1 MTYTMHVPTKL
12 VFGIGSINEL
22 GKEAKQLGKKAMVVT
37 YPDIRRIGLLGKV
50 IADLEAN
57 GLDVQV
63 FEKVQPNPR
72 DATVDEGASL
82 ARREKADLLIGL
94 GGGSAMD
101 SAKAIAVASARDEPF
116 WQRALSGIDE
126 DKIINKVPSI
136 IQIPT
141 LAATGSEM
149 NNACVITNWENREKR
164 PITSQLMA
172 AKVAIVDPELTL
184 TVPKKQTAQG
194 GVDIFAHC
202 VEPYILLE
210 KPAPVNDGIREHLM
224 RIVIEYL
231 PRVLVKLDDIE
242 ARTQLSW
249 ASTIAMCPLS
259 TLGGGRGRGLHC
271 HNIEHGVSALYDIAH
286 ADGLAAML
294 PTFMKFIL
302 KVRKERID
310 AVGNK
315 VFGKADG
322 IKATEEWLESIGMKL
337 RLRDFGCKLEDA
349 EEVANIV
356 LRTCPFSL
364 EVPPLKIEAEQIV
377 EMYRNAY

>member
-1 MTYTMHVPTKL
+1 MIHIMHVPTKL
-12 VFGIGSINEL
+12 IFGIGSINEL
-22 GKEAKQLGKKAMVVT
+22 GKEARQLGKKAMVVT
-37 YPDIRRIGLLGKV
+37 YPDIRRVGLLGNI

-57 GLDVQV
+57 GLDVLA

-72 DATVDEGASL
+72 DSTVDEGASL
-82 ARREKADLLIGL
+82 VRREKVDLLIGL

-116 WQRALSGIDE
+116 WQRALAGIDE
-126 DKIINKVPSI
+126 GEIVNKVPAI

-149 NNACVITNWENREKR
+149 NNACVITNWETREKR

-172 AKVAIVDPELTL
+172 AKVAIVDPGLTL
-184 TVPKKQTAQG
+184 TVPKKQTTQG

-202 VEPYILLE
+202 VEPYILIE
-210 KPAPVNDGIREHLM
+210 GPAPVNDGIREHLI
-224 RIVIEYL
+224 RIVVEYL
-231 PRVLVKLDDIE
+231 PMVLAKPDDIE

-249 ASTIAMCPLS
+249 VSTIAMCPLG

-294 PTFMKFIL
+294 PRFMEFIL
-302 KVRKERID
+302 PARKERID
-310 AVGNK
+310 AIGNK

-322 IKATEEWLESIGMKL
+322 IKATEDWLESVGMKL
-337 RLRDFGCKLEDA
+337 RLRDLGCKLEDA

-364 EVPPLKIEAEQIV
+364 DVPPLKIEAAQIV
-377 EMYRNAY
+377 DLYRKAY

>member
-12 VFGIGSINEL
+12 VFGVGSLNEL
-22 GKEAKQLGKKAMVVT
+22 GKEARPLGKKAMVVT
-37 YPDIRRIGLLGKV
+37 YPDIRRVGLLDR
-50 IADLEAN
+50 IINELESN
-57 GLDVQV
+57 GLEVTV
-63 FEKVQPNPR
+63 FDKVQPNPR
-72 DATVDEGASL
+72 HTTIDEGASL
-82 ARREKADLLIGL
+82 GRKEKIDLLIGL

-101 SAKAIAVASARDEPF
+101 SAKAIAVAITSDEPF
-116 WQRALSGIDE
+116 WERALSGIDE
-126 DKIINKVPSI
+126 GVVTGTTPSI

-149 NNACVITNWENREKR
+149 NNAGVITNWDTREKR
-164 PITSQLMA
+164 PITSSRMA

-184 TVPKKQTAQG
+184 TVPKKQTTQG

-202 VEPYILLE
+202 IEPYILLE
-210 KPAPVNDGIREHLM
+210 GRAPVNDGLREHLM
-224 RIVIEYL
+224 RIVVEYL
-231 PRVLVKLDDIE
+231 PRVLAKPDDID

-249 ASTIAMCPLS
+249 VSTIAMCALS

-286 ADGLAAML
+286 ADGLAALL
-294 PTFMKFIL
+294 PKFMEYIL
-302 KVRKERID
+302 PVRKERIE

-322 IKATEEWLESIGMKL
+322 IKATEEWLESVGMKL
-337 RLRDFGCKLEDA
+337 RLRDLGCKPEDA

-364 EVPPLKIEAEQIV
+364 DVPPLTIDAETIA
-377 EMYRNAY
+377 EMYRKAY

>member
-1 MTYTMHVPTKL
+1 MIHIMHVPTKL
-12 VFGIGSINEL
+12 VFGIGSINDL

-37 YPDIRRIGLLGKV
+37 YPEIRRIRLLEKV

-57 GLDVQV
+57 GVDVLA

-72 DATVDEGASL
+72 NSMVDEGASL
-82 ARREKADLLIGL
+82 ARGEKVDLLIGL

-101 SAKAIAVASARDEPF
+101 SAKAIAIASSRDEPF
-116 WQRALSGIDE
+116 WHRALSGIDE
-126 DKIINKVPSI
+126 GEIINKVPSI
-136 IQIPT
+136 IQVPT

-149 NNACVITNWENREKR
+149 NNACVITNWETREKR

-210 KPAPVNDGIREHLM
+210 RPAPVNDGIREHLI
-224 RIVIEYL
+224 RLVVEYL
-231 PRVLVKLDDIE
+231 PRVLAKLDDIE
-242 ARTQLSW
+242 ARTELSW

-271 HNIEHGVSALYDIAH
+271 HNIEHGVSALYDVTH

-294 PTFMKFIL
+294 PRFMEFIL
-302 KVRKERID
+302 PARKERID
-310 AVGNK
+310 AIGNK
-315 VFGKADG
+315 VFGEADG

-337 RLRDFGCKLEDA
+337 RLRDLGCKLEDA

-364 EVPPLKIEAEQIV
+364 EVPPLKIETEEIAQ
-377 EMYRNAY
+377 MYRNAY

>member
-1 MTYTMHVPTKL
+1 MIHIMHVPTKL

-37 YPDIRRIGLLGKV
+37 YPEIRRIRLLEKV
-50 IADLEAN
+50 IADLEAS
-57 GLDVQV
+57 GVDVLA

-72 DATVDEGASL
+72 NSMIDEGASL
-82 ARREKADLLIGL
+82 ARGEKVDLLIGL

-101 SAKAIAVASARDEPF
+101 SAKAIAIASSRDESF

-126 DKIINKVPSI
+126 GEIINKVPSI
-136 IQIPT
+136 IQVPT

-149 NNACVITNWENREKR
+149 NNACVITNWETREKR

-172 AKVAIVDPELTL
+172 AKIAIVDPELTL

-194 GVDIFAHC
+194 GVDIFAHY

-224 RIVIEYL
+224 RIVVEYL
-231 PRVLVKLDDIE
+231 PRALTKLDDIE
-242 ARTQLSW
+242 ARTELSW

-259 TLGGGRGRGLHC
+259 TMGGGRGRGLHC
-271 HNIEHGVSALYDIAH
+271 HNIEHGVSALYDVTH

-294 PTFMKFIL
+294 PRFMEFIL
-302 KVRKERID
+302 PARKERID
-310 AVGNK
+310 IIGNK

-337 RLRDFGCKLEDA
+337 RLRDLGCKLEDA

-364 EVPPLKIEAEQIV
+364 EVPPLKIETEEIAQ
-377 EMYRNAY
+377 MYRNAY

>member
-1 MTYTMHVPTKL
+1 MIHTMHVPTKL
-12 VFGIGSINEL
+12 IFGTGCINEL
-22 GKEAKQLGKKAMVVT
+22 GREARQLGKKAMVVT
-37 YPDIRRIGLLGKV
+37 YPDIRRVGLLKNI
-50 IADLEAN
+50 IADLETN
-57 GLDVQV
+57 GLKVRA

-72 DATVDEGASL
+72 DVTVDEGASL
-82 ARREKADLLIGL
+82 VRREKVDLLIGL

-101 SAKAIAVASARDEPF
+101 SAKAIAIASARDESF
-116 WQRALSGIDE
+116 WQRALSGINEDE
-126 DKIINKVPSI
+126 IINKVPAL

-149 NNACVITNWENREKR
+149 NNACVITNWATREKR

-172 AKVAIVDPELTL
+172 ARVAIVDPELTL
-184 TVPKKQTAQG
+184 TVPRKQTAQG

-210 KPAPVNDGIREHLM
+210 SPAPVNDGIREHLM
-224 RIVIEYL
+224 RIVVEYL
-231 PRVLVKLDDIE
+231 PRVLAKLDDIE

-249 ASTIAMCPLS
+249 ASTIAMCALA

-294 PTFMKFIL
+294 PRFMEFIL
-302 KVRKERID
+302 PARKGRLD
-310 AVGNK
+310 AVGKK

-322 IKATEEWLESIGMKL
+322 IKATEAWLESIGMKL
-337 RLRDFGCKLEDA
+337 RLRDLGCKLEDA
-349 EEVANIV
+349 EEVAATV

-364 EVPPLKIEAEQIV
+364 EVPPLKIGAEQIADL
-377 EMYRNAY
+377 YRKAY

>member
-1 MTYTMHVPTKL
+1 MIHIMHVPTRL
-12 VFGIGSINEL
+12 VFGAGSISEL
-22 GKEAKQLGKKAMVVT
+22 GKEARQLGKKAMVVT
-37 YPDIRRIGLLGKV
+37 YPDIRRVGLLEKI
-50 IADLEAN
+50 IADLKAN
-57 GLDVQV
+57 GLEVLA

-72 DATVDEGASL
+72 NLTVDEGAGL
-82 ARREKADLLIGL
+82 VRKEKADLLIGL

-101 SAKAIAVASARDEPF
+101 SAKAIAIASARDEPF
-116 WQRALSGIDE
+116 WERALSGIDE
-126 DKIINKVPSI
+126 VEITDKVPAI
-136 IQIPT
+136 IQVPT

-149 NNACVITNWENREKR
+149 NNACVVTNWETREKR
-164 PITSQLMA
+164 PITSQLMSA
-172 AKVAIVDPELTL
+172 RVSIVDPELTL
-184 TVPKKQTAQG
+184 TVPKKQTTQG

-210 KPAPVNDGIREHLM
+210 APTPVNDGLREHLM
-224 RIVIEYL
+224 RIVVEYL
-231 PRVLVKLDDIE
+231 PRVLAKPDDIG

-249 ASTIAMCPLS
+249 VSTIAMCPLG

-294 PTFMKFIL
+294 PRFMEFIL
-302 KVRKERID
+302 PARKERID

-337 RLRDFGCKLEDA
+337 RLRDLGCKLEDA

-356 LRTCPFSL
+356 LRTCPFNL

-377 EMYRNAY
+377 EIYRNSY